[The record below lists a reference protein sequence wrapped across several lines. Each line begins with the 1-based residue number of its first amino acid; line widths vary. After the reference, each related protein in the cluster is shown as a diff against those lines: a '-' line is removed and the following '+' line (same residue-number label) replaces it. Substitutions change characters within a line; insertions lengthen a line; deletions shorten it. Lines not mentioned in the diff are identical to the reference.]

1 MNLEGKSAL
10 VTGGRRVGGEL
21 AITLARRG
29 MNVALTYR
37 SNRAAVEQTVAAIEA
52 LGSNAIAIE
61 ADLSNAREAENAV
74 AATVSA
80 WGRIDVLVA
89 MASVYQRTPFDSLEP
104 ADFDRM
110 IAGNLATAY
119 HAAIASARSMIL
131 PKHQDEIAGKIVFVG
146 DWASD
151 RPYKHYLPYL
161 VAKGAIKT
169 LTMALACELAP
180 RIHVNLVQPA
190 MIAPPAEF
198 NASDRAAIVAKTPL
212 ERHGTSHDLNNFILY
227 LLEGTDFATGSCF
240 RVDGG
245 RFIGRDDDG
254 V

>member
-1 MNLEGKSAL
+1 MNLQGKSAL

-21 AITLARRG
+21 AIKLARRG

-37 SNRAAVEQTVAAIEA
+37 SNRSAVEQTVSSIEA
-52 LGSNAIAIE
+52 LGANAIAIE
-61 ADLSNAREAENAV
+61 ADLSHAAEAENAV
-74 AATVSA
+74 AETVAA

-89 MASVYQRTPFDSLEP
+89 MASVFQRTPFDTLEP

-110 IAGNLATAY
+110 IAGNLTTAY

-131 PKHQDEIAGKIVFVG
+131 PKQDEEIAGKIVFVG

-161 VAKGAIKT
+161 VAKGALKT
-169 LTMALACELAP
+169 LTAALARELAP

-190 MIAPPAEF
+190 MIAPPVDYTKTEL
-198 NASDRAAIVAKTPL
+198 AAIVAKTPL
-212 ERHGTSHDLNNFILY
+212 ERHGTPDDLNNFILY
-227 LLEGTDFATGSCF
+227 LLEGTDFATGSWF

-245 RFIGRDDDG
+245 RFVGLDDDD